1 MNNQLDQ
8 YRGKALLFTSEEEI
22 VDNNTYKTLVSVINI
37 NEGMFHKIW
46 PNFYPTKGLSNQ
58 IGAAM
63 GIEFTSNVIMEDV
76 YGDIIE
82 NADGSKVKK
91 TAGVRCVKQGKR
103 RRPDGTWQLSSPCS
117 YVFNWNDR
125 AELDILAD
133 AEKEPNKQK
142 YHFPNNPDKQRR
154 EQRKH
159 ILELKKFAD
168 QRASTGAELMVIR
181 ELTGMETS
189 FKKEDIQKGQ
199 IVVSQ
204 IVESEELQRAKA
216 KATIDN
222 IRLGGQV
229 AQNINDAAALLTGSV
244 PKVEEGFDKKFDRPS
259 EGAHAKHE
267 MPEQKDVSTPDL
279 NNNGELPLKDTFENL
294 LNSDELKNHEGAYDF
309 YLNTV
314 RDNNYTDEVLN
325 WAITEITKRI
335 EGV

>member
-1 MNNQLDQ
+1 MNNQLEQ
-8 YRGKALLFTSEEEI
+8 YKGKLIFTSEEEL
-22 VDNNTYKTLVSVINI
+22 VDNGTYKSLVSVIDI
-37 NEGMFHKIW
+37 NPSMFHKIW
-46 PNFYPTKGLSNQ
+46 PNYYPTKGLSNQ
-58 IGAAM
+58 IGSAM
-63 GIEFTSNVIMEDV
+63 GIEFLSNVKIEDV

-142 YHFPNNPDKQRR
+142 YHFPNNPAKQQR

-189 FKKEDIQKGQ
+189 FKEADIKKGQ

-204 IVESEELQRAKA
+204 IVESDSLQKAKA
-216 KATIDN
+216 KAQIDN
-222 IRLGGQV
+222 IRLGGQS
-229 AQNINDAAALLTGSV
+229 ANNINDAAMLLTGNN
-244 PKVEEGFDKKFDRPS
+244 PEVEKEFDEKFDRPDNKS
-259 EGAHAKHE
+259 ATSKEEFEKQN
-267 MPEQKDVSTPDL
+267 PQV
-279 NNNGELPLKDTFENL
+279 NNNSGEVSKRDTFENL
-294 LNSDELKNHEGAYDF
+294 LKDEILLSLEGAKTF
-309 YLNTV
+309 YENTV
-314 RDNNYTDEVLN
+314 IENHYSDEVLD
-325 WAITEITKRI
+325 WAISEITNKI
-335 EGV
+335 QEVN